1 LNEALTVKGG
11 CFVFNQKRK
20 MIYKGMRHELIRPG
34 IGRVIHILQG
44 THKRFNDLKRVE
56 RVFKLIRFL
65 DEFRTYKEIA
75 AHLNISQRSATRYIH
90 LLLHLGFTI
99 ERSMGKYYSFRIID
113 VNKVFSKND

>member
-1 LNEALTVKGG
+1 MLLNMLRNVK
-11 CFVFNQKRK
+11 VFNQIRK
-20 MIYKGMRHELIRPG
+20 MIYKGMRHELIGDG

-44 THKRFNDLKRVE
+44 THKPFNDLKRVE

-65 DEFRTYKEIA
+65 DDFKSYKEIA
-75 AHLNISQRSATRYIH
+75 SHLNISQRSATRYIH

-113 VNKVFSKND
+113 LDEVFRNNG